1 LLLLRIE
8 KNARYA
14 SSGGMERTCTA
25 ERRQEM
31 KIMFA
36 EASTPKQQNECLQSV
51 CKHNYKIH
59 IVGEDASENNLLIM
73 LLLHGA
79 TPAGDENNV
88 C

>member
-1 LLLLRIE
+1 
-8 KNARYA
+8 
-14 SSGGMERTCTA
+14 
-25 ERRQEM
+25 
-31 KIMFA
+31 MFA

-73 LLLHGA
+73 LLLHGG